1 MPRSCDMENAQKE
14 CTKVVGKDNSSQVP
28 FSLHAVGHMIRFLLP
43 VAGDVERHNFYAA
56 ALDDAVYASLC
67 LMLEHDKG
75 LISGHY
81 IQLEILG
88 QDLGKEWSHTSG
100 LQ

>member
-14 CTKVVGKDNSSQVP
+14 CTRVFGKDNSSQVP

-56 ALDDAVYASLC
+56 ALDDAVCASLC

-75 LISGHY
+75 LVLKSLH
-81 IQLEILG
+81 
-88 QDLGKEWSHTSG
+88 ST
-100 LQ
+100 